1 MENAMRQQNHLV
13 LTTNCTIFI
22 TLIKSFSIRPLLFR
36 HPTSKP
42 VRTYLLGLVLFYEE
56 EAGKL
61 QLKRYYSKSNFF
73 KKQRKFKITTRSCD
87 IHQDKLQKRELVFRP
102 THHRH
107 IHSSTCTIFCFLT
120 YKTNNSA
127 VLQPSPSSVYTC
139 SHNHTLHTTQPS

>member
-1 MENAMRQQNHLV
+1 MRQQNHLV

-61 QLKRYYSKSNFF
+61 QLKRYYFKSNFF

-87 IHQDKLQKRELVFRP
+87 IHQDKLHQENWFLGLHITGISTALLARYSVFSPIKRIIPLSFSQVLLRYTP
-102 THHRH
+102 VLTTIR
-107 IHSSTCTIFCFLT
+107 CTR
-120 YKTNNSA
+120 
-127 VLQPSPSSVYTC
+127 
-139 SHNHTLHTTQPS
+139 HNHLKS